1 MRALLVVNPVA
12 TTTSRL
18 TSDVLVTALHGELKL
33 EVALTTHR
41 GHAYELGREAAVEGY
56 ELVAVL
62 GGDGTVNEVVN
73 GLLHD
78 GPHGALPALGIL
90 PGGSTNV
97 LARSLGLPHDPVEA
111 TGALLEAL
119 RAERFR
125 TIGLGRADERWFTF
139 CAGLGLDAEVVAA
152 VEERRREGA
161 KATAGLYVRTT
172 LSHFFRE
179 TERDEGYLT
188 LSRPGLP
195 DREGLF
201 IAIVA
206 NTRPWTYLGNRP
218 VDPTPGASF
227 DTGLDLFGLT
237 SLATVPTLRQARRM
251 LAGRRL
257 PPRGRGVVGV
267 HDAAEMTLR
276 ASRPTAF
283 QVDGDSL
290 GQRTQVRF
298 TGHPAA
304 LRVAV

>member
-41 GHAYELGREAAVEGY
+41 GHAYELGRDAAVEGY

-78 GPHGALPALGIL
+78 GAHGGLPALGIV

-119 RAERFR
+119 REDRYR
-125 TIGLGRADERWFTF
+125 SIGLGRADERWFTF
-139 CAGLGLDAEVVAA
+139 CAGYGLDAEVVAA
-152 VEERRREGA
+152 VEQRRRDGE
-161 KATAGLYVRTT
+161 KATAGLYVRATV
-172 LSHFFRE
+172 SHFFRDAD
-179 TERDEGYLT
+179 RGEGHLT

-201 IAIVA
+201 IGIVA
-206 NTRPWTYLGNRP
+206 NTRPWTYLGSRP

-237 SLATVPTLRQARRM
+237 SLSTVSTLRQARRM
-251 LAGRRL
+251 LAGRGL
-257 PPRGRGVVGV
+257 PPRGRDVVSV
-267 HDAAEMTLR
+267 HDAAELTLR
-276 ASRPTAF
+276 ATRPTAF

-290 GQRTQVRF
+290 GERTEVRF
-298 TGHPAA
+298 TAHPAA